1 MEDIED
7 VEETEEYGGRR
18 RGFARDWTK
27 GSITRNL
34 LSLGWPMSVN
44 AILTMIGP
52 TIDLIWVGRLGEAS
66 IAGVGVAGTA
76 VMVVNSLRMGLTT
89 GTRAMIAR
97 FIGADN
103 TEGANRVAQQA
114 LVVSASFSI
123 FMAIIGIALA
133 EPLMRVFGLEEDVV
147 SEGAAY
153 MRIMFVGSVAM
164 SFRLMGEG
172 VMQASGD
179 AMTPML
185 ASVIFRVVHVA
196 LSPFLVLGWW
206 IFPRMGVSGAALT
219 NVISQ
224 SMGAT
229 ICLGALFAGRS
240 IGLGRTQW
248 LQGTR
253 DSRLGMLSRA
263 SGYLA
268 VWRFVR
274 LGRSRLRMS
283 LKNFS
288 FDRNI
293 IWRIVKIGIP
303 ASVSGMNRS
312 FANMLLVTFVSP
324 FGTTAVAAHSL
335 IQRVAMFFQMPGQGV
350 GQAAGV
356 LAGQNL
362 GANQPGRAERTGWTA
377 AGLYSVLMVI
387 SSVVVFFFAE
397 GIIRIFNS
405 APDLVVLG
413 GDFLRIEIVSFVV
426 FGAVMVLAQCLNGV
440 GDTLITMA
448 TTLATMWLVQVPM
461 AYFLPKYTSVGVYG
475 VRWGVVSA
483 VAIRAVIYT
492 IYFKTGRW
500 KRKRV

>member
-1 MEDIED
+1 MDDTEEN
-7 VEETEEYGGRR
+7 VETEAYGGRR
-18 RGFARDWTK
+18 GVFARDWTK
-27 GSITRNL
+27 GSITKNL

-52 TIDLIWVGRLGEAS
+52 TIDLVWVGKLGEAS
-66 IAGVGVAGTA
+66 LAGVGVAGTA

-89 GTRAMIAR
+89 GTRALVAR
-97 FIGADN
+97 FVGAGN
-103 TEGANRVAQQA
+103 NEGANHVAQQA
-114 LVVSASFSI
+114 LVVSAAFSI
-123 FMAIIGIALA
+123 IMAIVGILLA
-133 EPLMRVFGLEEDVV
+133 EPIMRIFGLEEDVV

-153 MRIMFVGSVAM
+153 MRIMFIGSVAM
-164 SFRLMGEG
+164 SFRMMGESA
-172 VMQASGD
+172 MQASGD

-185 ASVIFRVVHVA
+185 ASVVFRVFHVA

-219 NVISQ
+219 NVFSQ

-240 IGLGRTQW
+240 IGLERTRWLQEARHSSYGVVGRT
-248 LQGTR
+248 
-253 DSRLGMLSRA
+253 LGH
-263 SGYLA
+263 LA
-268 VWRFVR
+268 VWRFVHI
-274 LGRSRLRMS
+274 GRSRLRMS

-293 IWRIVKIGIP
+293 IWRLVRVGIP

-312 FANMLLVTFVSP
+312 FANMLLVAFISP
-324 FGTTAVAAHSL
+324 FGTVAVTAHTL
-335 IQRVAMFFQMPGQGV
+335 IQRVGMFAQMAGQGL

-362 GANQPGRAERTGWTA
+362 GAKQPGRAERTGWMA
-377 AGLYSVLMVI
+377 AGLYTALMVV
-387 SSVVVFFFAE
+387 SSTVVFFYAE

-405 APDLVVLG
+405 DPDLVALG
-413 GDFLRIEIVSFVV
+413 ADFLRIEIVNFMV
-426 FGAVMVLAQCLNGV
+426 FGAVMVLTQCLNGV

-461 AYFLPKYTSVGVYG
+461 AYFLPRYTSVGVYG

-483 VAIRAVIYT
+483 VVVRAVIYT
-492 IYFKTGRW
+492 VYFKAGRW
-500 KRKRV
+500 KRKMV